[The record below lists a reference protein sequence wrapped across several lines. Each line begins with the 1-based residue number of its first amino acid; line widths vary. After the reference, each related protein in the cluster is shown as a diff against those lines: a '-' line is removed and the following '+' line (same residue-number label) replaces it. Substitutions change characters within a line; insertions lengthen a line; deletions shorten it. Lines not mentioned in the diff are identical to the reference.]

1 MNDMQSNEFASAPLG
16 LNSSCFTLN
25 RSFRCIQKPSSTT
38 ALIHEI
44 RDVIELNC
52 VFFSLGIEKIL
63 RSLMTCGE
71 HSTHKRDQP
80 EKEPPPSV
88 VCYLTEY
95 ELMLNFLELRIFTHI
110 IRTLR

>member
-1 MNDMQSNEFASAPLG
+1 M
-16 LNSSCFTLN
+16 
-25 RSFRCIQKPSSTT
+25 
-38 ALIHEI
+38 IHEI

-80 EKEPPPSV
+80 EKGPPPSV

-95 ELMLNFLELRIFTHI
+95 ELMLNFLELRNYACLRILSELCGKATFHI
-110 IRTLR
+110 YYLYFDSHA

>member
-25 RSFRCIQKPSSTT
+25 RSFPCIQKPSSTT

-52 VFFSLGIEKIL
+52 VFFSLRIEKNTKFDD
-63 RSLMTCGE
+63 MWGTQY
-71 HSTHKRDQP
+71 T
-80 EKEPPPSV
+80 KEINQKKDPHPLL
-88 VCYLTEY
+88 CA
-95 ELMLNFLELRIFTHI
+95 I
-110 IRTLR
+110 